1 MVSVELPGVVLTS
14 DANPSDR
21 LVLPRWVV
29 PVRSPAVKVDKQLA
43 VGRVRSIVGAVPVP
57 QTWAI
62 TIEPC
67 GAAARRW
74 LEDHRGVL
82 VCVRD
87 MDGNKMF
94 GDFDTVASSRMKVRG
109 DEWTVSLT
117 ITETTHSEVAQ

>member
-1 MVSVELPGVVLTS
+1 MVSVELPGVVLTVA
-14 DANPSDR
+14 DDPNDR

-29 PVRSPAVKVDKQLA
+29 PTRTPAVKVDKQLA

-62 TIEPC
+62 TVEPC
-67 GAAARRW
+67 SAAARRW

-94 GDFDTVASSRMKVRG
+94 GDYDAVPSSRMKVRWN
-109 DEWTVSLT
+109 EWTVSLT
-117 ITETTHSEVAQ
+117 ITETTHTEVAD